1 MITLYKFDLY
11 SLYEATNNSLTCF
24 GGKNLDSYYYFKRI
38 YQYYRVKELI
48 TPLPSHIEIIKNDT
62 GYFGKI
68 KNNTNFRSISELT
81 PESKLYIHPDCTIPR
96 AKVTQKYTKV
106 LSPDKAD
113 FCVVPAIPNSINTEL
128 MAVFVNRKK
137 MKAFFIRPAQ
147 YYDKGLIKEQA
158 PIICKNIALGTKVSD
173 INPCL
178 KESSIVERCDYNCP
192 ELYTQE
198 NWEDYLESS
207 LVFYGHAAKLST
219 KEHFMADVMY
229 GTLTNL
235 ITEDDI
241 LASLGDESNE
251 LNRETYDSIKEMLNS
266 SDKTVIGLG
275 LKTLAELDYK
285 KYHNTA
291 IHLLCT
297 SNKRWSN
304 NKIRQNTSVKY
315 MLKTLNLWTYV
326 NERYSKETTQEDF
339 DMLKQVL
346 HDNFENYVEDFK
358 RSFIN
363 KYPFVNV
370 EFSYDFNIS
379 AKLGEIKEV
388 DITEDDD

>member
-11 SLYEATNNSLTCF
+11 SLYQAKNDSLVCL
-24 GGKNLDSYYYFKRI
+24 GGKNLDSSYSFTYMYH
-38 YQYYRVKELI
+38 YREKYLL
-48 TPLPSHIEIIKNDT
+48 TPIPSHIEITKDDIDC
-62 GYFGKI
+62 FGKI
-68 KNNTNFRSISELT
+68 KNNINFRSISELT

-106 LSPDKAD
+106 LSPEKAD
-113 FCVVPAIPNSINTEL
+113 FCVVPAIPSNINTVL
-128 MAVFVNRKK
+128 TAVFVNKEK
-137 MKAFFIRPAQ
+137 MKAFYI
-147 YYDKGLIKEQA
+147 QA
-158 PIICKNIALGTKVSD
+158 LRYWDRGHCKHKALTICENIALGTKVSD
-173 INPCL
+173 INPYL
-178 KESSIVERCDYNCP
+178 KGSSIEERSCYSCP

-198 NWEDYLESS
+198 NWKDFLESS
-207 LVFYGHAAKLST
+207 LVFYGHAAELSS
-219 KEHFMADVMY
+219 KKHFMADVMY
-229 GTLTNL
+229 GTCKNL
-235 ITEDDI
+235 ITEDAI

-266 SDKTVIGLG
+266 SDETVIGLG

-285 KYHNTA
+285 KYYNTA

-297 SNKRWSN
+297 SGERWSS
-304 NKIRQNTSVKY
+304 NKIKQNTNVKY
-315 MLKTLNLWTYV
+315 MLKTLDLWKLI

-346 HDNFENYVEDFK
+346 HEDFKSYVENFK
-358 RSFIN
+358 RSFTN
-363 KYPFVNV
+363 KYPFANV

-388 DITEDDD
+388 GISEDDD

>member
-1 MITLYKFDLY
+1 MITLYKLDLY
-11 SLYEATNNSLTCF
+11 SLYQAKNNSLTCL
-24 GGKNLDSYYYFKRI
+24 GGKNLEYSDSFMHI
-38 YQYYRVKELI
+38 YHSREKNLL
-48 TPLPSHIEIIKNDT
+48 TPIPSHIEIIEDDN

-68 KNNTNFRSISELT
+68 NNNIEFKSISELT

-113 FCVVPAIPNSINTEL
+113 FCVIPAIPDNINTAL
-128 MAVFVNRKK
+128 TAVFVNREK
-137 MKAFFIRPAQ
+137 MKAFFIVTTMSWETGRCKP
-147 YYDKGLIKEQA
+147 KA
-158 PIICKNIALGTKVSD
+158 PTVCENIALGTKVSD
-173 INPCL
+173 INPYL
-178 KESSIVERCDYNCP
+178 KGSSIEEKYCYSCP

-198 NWEDYLESS
+198 NWKDFLNSS
-207 LVFYGHAAKLST
+207 LVFYGHAATLSS
-219 KEHFMADVMY
+219 KEHFMADVIY
-229 GTLTNL
+229 GNYKNL
-235 ITEDDI
+235 ITEDAI

-266 SDKTVIGLG
+266 SDETVIGLG

-285 KYHNTA
+285 KYYNTT

-297 SNKRWSN
+297 SNRRWCR

-315 MLKTLNLWTYV
+315 MLKTLDLWRYI

-339 DMLKQVL
+339 DMFKQTL
-346 HDNFENYVEDFK
+346 QEDFKSYVEDFK
-358 RSFIN
+358 RSFTN
-363 KYPFVNV
+363 KYPFANV

-379 AKLGEIKEV
+379 AKLGKIKEI
-388 DITEDDD
+388 DISEDND

>member
-11 SLYEATNNSLTCF
+11 SLYQAKNDSLTCL
-24 GGKNLDSYYYFKRI
+24 GGKNLDSSYSFMHVYYYREK
-38 YQYYRVKELI
+38 QLL
-48 TPLPSHIEIIKNDT
+48 TPLPSHIEITKDDT

-68 KNNTNFRSISELT
+68 KSNISFRSASELT
-81 PESKLYIHPDCTIPR
+81 SESKLYIHPDCTIPR

-113 FCVVPAIPNSINTEL
+113 FCVVPTIPNNINTVL
-128 MAVFVNRKK
+128 TAVFVNREK
-137 MKAFFIRPAQ
+137 MKAFFIKA
-147 YYDKGLIKEQA
+147 A
-158 PIICKNIALGTKVSD
+158 PSWERGRCKHKAPTKCENIALGTKVSD
-173 INPCL
+173 INPYL
-178 KESSIVERCDYNCP
+178 KGSSIEEVSAYSRPDI
-192 ELYTQE
+192 YTQE
-198 NWEDYLESS
+198 NWKDFLESS
-207 LVFYGHAAKLST
+207 LVFYGHAAELSS
-219 KEHFMADVMY
+219 KEHFMADIMY
-229 GTLTNL
+229 GTYKNL
-235 ITEDDI
+235 ITEDVI

-266 SDKTVIGLG
+266 SDETVIGLG

-285 KYHNTA
+285 KYYNTA

-297 SNKRWSN
+297 SNRRWGN

-315 MLKTLNLWTYV
+315 MLKTLDLWRWI

-346 HDNFENYVEDFK
+346 YEDFKDYVEDFK

-363 KYPFVNV
+363 KYPFANV

-379 AKLGEIKEV
+379 AKLGEVKEV

>member
-11 SLYEATNNSLTCF
+11 SLYQANNDSLTCL
-24 GGKNLDSYYYFKRI
+24 GGKNLDSSYSFMHIFHHREKD
-38 YQYYRVKELI
+38 LL
-48 TPLPSHIEIIKNDT
+48 TPIPPHIEIVEDDT
-62 GYFGKI
+62 VCFGKVKSNI
-68 KNNTNFRSISELT
+68 SFRSASDLT

-106 LSPDKAD
+106 LSPEKAD
-113 FCVVPAIPNSINTEL
+113 FCVVPVIPNNISTAL
-128 MAVFVNRKK
+128 TAVFINREK
-137 MKAFFIRPAQ
+137 MKAFFIKAKMSW
-147 YYDKGLIKEQA
+147 DKGRYTRKA
-158 PIICKNIALGTKVSD
+158 PTVCENIALGTKVSD
-173 INPCL
+173 INPHL
-178 KESSIVERCDYNCP
+178 KGSSIEEMHYYSCP
-192 ELYTQE
+192 GLYTQE
-198 NWEDYLESS
+198 NWKDFLDSS
-207 LVFYGHAAKLST
+207 LVFYGHAAEISS

-235 ITEDDI
+235 ITEDVI

-266 SDKTVIGLG
+266 SDETVIGLG

-285 KYHNTA
+285 KYYNTA

-297 SNKRWSN
+297 SSGKWRG

-315 MLKTLNLWTYV
+315 MLKTLDLWGGI

-346 HDNFENYVEDFK
+346 HDDFENYVENFK

-363 KYPFVNV
+363 KYPFANV

-379 AKLGEIKEV
+379 AKLGEIKEI